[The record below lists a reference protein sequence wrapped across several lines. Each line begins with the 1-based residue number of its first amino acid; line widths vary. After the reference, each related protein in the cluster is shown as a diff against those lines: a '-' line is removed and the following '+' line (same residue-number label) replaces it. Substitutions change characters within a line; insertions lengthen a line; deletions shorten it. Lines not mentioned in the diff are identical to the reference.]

1 MGRARIGVRELKDN
15 LSATLARVRGGVS
28 VTVTDRSRPV
38 AIIVPAGTGGEEA
51 EAVVRLLVKG
61 GRLAWSGGKPTGL
74 RKPPVVHGTSVA
86 DAVVE
91 DRR

>member
-1 MGRARIGVRELKDN
+1 MAKTRIGVRELKN
-15 LSATLARVRGGVS
+15 KLSATLARVRHGEAI
-28 VTVTDRSRPV
+28 TVTDRDRPV
-38 AIIVPAGTGGEEA
+38 AVIVPAGAADEA
-51 EAVVRLLVKG
+51 DGVVRTLVKN

-74 RKPPVVHGTSVA
+74 ADAPHVRGASVS

>member
-1 MGRARIGVRELKDN
+1 MARARIGVRELKN
-15 LSATLARVRGGVS
+15 HLSATLARVRRGVS
-28 VTVTDRSRPV
+28 VTVTDRSHPV
-38 AIIVPAGTGGEEA
+38 AVIVPAGSGGDEV
-51 EAVVRLLVKG
+51 EAVVRLLAAG

-74 RKPPVVHGTSVA
+74 RNAPAVRGPSVG